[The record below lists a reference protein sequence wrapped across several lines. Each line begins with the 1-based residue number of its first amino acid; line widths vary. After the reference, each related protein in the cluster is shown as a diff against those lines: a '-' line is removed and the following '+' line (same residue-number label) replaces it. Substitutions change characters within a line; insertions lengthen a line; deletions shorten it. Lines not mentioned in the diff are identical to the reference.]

1 MPICKTDIWGKTML
15 KRYLS
20 FLVVSLWIFCIGC
33 SSETTTNTEQLQVT
47 TTTGM
52 IADIVKQ
59 VGGKHVEVTALMGPG
74 VDPHLYKASAGDI
87 NKLEQADII
96 FYNGLYLEGKMTDI
110 LQQIAKKKTVIAV
123 AEQIDKK
130 KLIATGANQYD
141 PHIWFDV
148 SLWMEAVKQVEQGL
162 SKADPTHQ
170 QDYQKQAQQYLDQL
184 QALDREIKEQIQTI
198 PKEQRILV
206 TAHDAF
212 GYFGR
217 AYDIQ
222 VVGLQG
228 LSTASEY
235 GLKDVQRLVNLIVQ
249 KKIKAVFIES
259 SVPKKSI
266 EAVVNGA
273 KAKNWQV
280 NIGGELYSDALGGP
294 GSEADTY
301 IKMVRANVDTI
312 VSSLR

>member
-1 MPICKTDIWGKTML
+1 MF
-15 KRYLS
+15 KRYFLILS
-20 FLVVSLWIFCIGC
+20 LGIWIFCFGC
-33 SSETTTNTEQLQVT
+33 SSDTATKTNQIQVT

-52 IADIVKQ
+52 IADIVRQ
-59 VGGKHVEVTALMGPG
+59 VGGRYVEVTELMGPG
-74 VDPHLYKASAGDI
+74 VDPHLYKASSGDI
-87 NKLEQADII
+87 SKLDKADLI
-96 FYNGLYLEGKMTDI
+96 FYNGLQLEGKMTEI
-110 LQQIAKKKTVIAV
+110 LQQIGKQKPVIAV

-130 KLIATGANQYD
+130 KLISTGHNQYD

-148 SLWMEAVKQVEQGL
+148 KLWKEAVKQVEQGL
-162 SKADPTHQ
+162 IKADPQHQ
-170 QDYQKQAQQYLDQL
+170 NEYQKQAQEYLEQL
-184 QALDREIKEQIQTI
+184 QKLDNDTKEQIKLI
-198 PKEQRILV
+198 PKDQRILI

-217 AYDIQ
+217 AYGIE

-235 GLKDVQRLVNLIVQ
+235 GLKDIQKLVDFIVE

-280 NIGGELYSDALGGP
+280 RIGGELYSDALGSP
-294 GSEADTY
+294 ESHADTY
-301 IKMVRANVDTI
+301 VKMFRSNVDTI

>member
-1 MPICKTDIWGKTML
+1 ML
-15 KRYLS
+15 KHYLS

>member
-1 MPICKTDIWGKTML
+1 MSICKIDVWGKTML
-15 KRYLS
+15 KHYLS

-170 QDYQKQAQQYLDQL
+170 QDYQKQAQQYLD
-184 QALDREIKEQIQTI
+184 
-198 PKEQRILV
+198 
-206 TAHDAF
+206 
-212 GYFGR
+212 
-217 AYDIQ
+217 
-222 VVGLQG
+222 
-228 LSTASEY
+228 
-235 GLKDVQRLVNLIVQ
+235 
-249 KKIKAVFIES
+249 
-259 SVPKKSI
+259 
-266 EAVVNGA
+266 
-273 KAKNWQV
+273 
-280 NIGGELYSDALGGP
+280 
-294 GSEADTY
+294 
-301 IKMVRANVDTI
+301 
-312 VSSLR
+312 

>member
-1 MPICKTDIWGKTML
+1 ML

>member
-1 MPICKTDIWGKTML
+1 MSIYKIDVWGKTML
-15 KRYLS
+15 KHYLS